1 MCFRNR
7 GRKKKE
13 IDWHINKQK
22 IQVNNIKY
30 LGYLFNENNNHNK
43 HIDTQIKKAK
53 RMIYTTW
60 SIIKRA
66 RLRDLNKKTYLFESL
81 IKSIIMYGVEN

>member
-7 GRKKKE
+7 GRKKKN
-13 IDWHINKQK
+13 IDWHINTQK
-22 IQVNNIKY
+22 IEHVNDIKY

-53 RMIYTTW
+53 RIIY
-60 SIIKRA
+60 IYNLER
-66 RLRDLNKKTYLFESL
+66 NQES
-81 IKSIIMYGVEN
+81 KAQRFK